1 MTRKIINVAV
11 NGVTG
16 RMGYS
21 GIPRSM
27 SISTPQVTSAR
38 EPLLDPEL
46 AVTRT
51 RKYLQAS
58 T

>member
-16 RMGYS
+16 RMGFRQHLE
-21 GIPRSM
+21 RSLL
-27 SISTPQVTSAR
+27 SIRAQH
-38 EPLLDPEL
+38 
-46 AVTRT
+46 
-51 RKYLQAS
+51 KYLRVS